1 MANRKLSED
10 QIKWI
15 LSLDASDAEKGVN
28 QLTKKS
34 IELTNR
40 NKDLRKSMQQ
50 LEAQGKSNTENYRKL
65 SEEYKNNSKQI
76 SSNRQLVKG
85 LEQQMGV
92 TALSMVQ
99 LKRRSQ
105 DLQRQLDNTSQALH
119 PDEWNRLNA
128 MLTETRNRMS
138 ELKNSGKE
146 IENQFGHVIKSSAT
160 WGAYFG
166 NMLTKG
172 TEWGMQLLSKMKD
185 IALEG
190 IDMAA
195 SADGVTRAFRRMDDG
210 TMLENLRKA
219 TKGTVTDLDLMKAA
233 VKAQDF
239 RIPLEDLGK
248 YLAFAQ
254 LKAQQTGQ
262 SVDYMTDS
270 IVTGLGRKSLLI
282 LDNLGLSAAEINE
295 EVAKTGDFMSAV
307 ASIVDKQ
314 LAEAGGNYVSAAD
327 RATQKTVE
335 FQNAQ
340 RELGEILLPLKEKY
354 EIVYGGMQIST
365 MQLIGWIV
373 KHRAAI
379 GVLITA
385 ITAYVGTQKIAVLW
399 NKRHAESTLVSVA
412 AEKLQALRLNLS
424 RKAFLA
430 KLIVMD
436 LYRGR
441 CNLATAA
448 TEMFNLVLKASPL
461 GIVTT
466 LATTAAAAFL
476 LLGNK
481 TSMADKSVS
490 DLNKRLHTEQAELGL
505 IFSELKKTNPGTTE
519 RIRLIDQLKSKYPNL
534 LSNYNLEKASLK
546 EITRAQNEANAALTN
561 RIATEMKAQSVSD
574 YVKGNVQNQIDLED
588 RLLKQ
593 LRRNMNPEIFNKL
606 KPSMT
611 SFFQDSS
618 KGLDEFTKKYGK
630 FVDMSISDQILF
642 VASFKGLRSYQDTL
656 SDGVEKINKKYEPY
670 IKSIKTVV
678 TLSDEELKKQVEAT
692 SIISKLEKQKEKV
705 QNTWKEDTEA
715 NIILKNKELERLDN
729 EIKKYKELGKLKVD
743 ENASKKK
750 KEAAEREKK
759 AVLDTE
765 KKAVQSLEKIRE
777 EDLQKQQKYY
787 NTYVYAL
794 NADLSEKLITKE
806 QHELLMIELDKLNA
820 ENRLKI
826 EQAYFQ
832 DSQSLEFTNSEL
844 KEEIVRK
851 SGQRVLNAEKEMN
864 SARAAEQTKLN
875 DLISDFKSK
884 FKVTSVEEDY
894 QAQKEVLAAA
904 YQARKDMAVKNNL
917 DITELDKANNR
928 AKEQLESDHQA
939 KIQAIRDKYG
949 ISTQQERFEAEL
961 LQLKTAR
968 SQELLTEEEHEQA
981 VLNLKRDSYKK
992 QFDYYHD
999 LFAGAVQALQQAE
1012 MDNVD
1017 AQYDAEIE
1025 AAKGNSE
1032 EVERLENEKAQKKLD
1047 IQKKYADVNFAIK
1060 TSQIIADTA
1069 VSIMKAFADLGPI
1082 AGAVAAALMGVT
1094 GFAQIASANAERK
1107 KVKNMTLSGSKST
1120 SNTGARVATGRE
1132 SGGKIDVKRA
1142 QDGKLF
1148 PNTDYDPGARGFIDR
1163 PTVIVGEGPS
1173 GQSKEWVA
1181 SNAAVENPT
1190 VAPILNLLDKA
1201 QQAGTIRTL
1210 DLNQVIRTRM
1220 AGFSSGGSIDKPID
1234 KGGVTPYPD
1243 QAAILPP
1250 ELMKK
1255 FANAIINLDE
1265 NGVSSSVYLTEFE
1278 RKQQLRNR
1286 SRNLAKK

>member
-119 PDEWNRLNA
+119 PDEWNQLNA
-128 MLTETRNRMS
+128 MLAETRNRMS
-138 ELKNSGKE
+138 DLKNAGKE

-160 WGAYFG
+160 WGTFFG

-172 TEWGMQLLSKMKD
+172 AEWGMQMLSNMKD

-195 SADGVTRAFRRMDDG
+195 SADGVTRAFRRMDNG
-210 TMLENLRKA
+210 TMLENLRKS
-219 TKGTVTDLDLMKAA
+219 TKGTVTDLELMKAA
-233 VKAQDF
+233 VKAEDF

-282 LDNLGLSAAEINE
+282 LDNLGLSSAEINE
-295 EVAKTGDFMSAV
+295 EIAKTGDFMSAV

-314 LAEAGGNYVSAAD
+314 LTEAGGNYVSAAD
-327 RATQKTVE
+327 RATQQTVK

-340 RELGEILLPLKEKY
+340 RELGETLLPLKEKFDA
-354 EIVYGGMQIST
+354 VYGSAQIST
-365 MQLIGWIV
+365 MNLIGWIV
-373 KHRAAI
+373 KHRASLLT
-379 GVLITA
+379 LIA
-385 ITAYVGTQKIAVLW
+385 AVTAYRAATKLATVETYKNMTATKASILLDKLKTTWINNAKGATLLYAAAKAKLAGNTIRANAAMKLFNTTCKSNIIGLVISLVVAGAVAFFNMRKRTEDAASSMQSLKNIQNQTTKEIDKQSNKLKVLSNILHNSNLSYTERKKALDELQSIIPEYNASLTTEGNLINDNTIAIDNYLQALEKEIKLKAAKEELEKLYMKKNNIRKRLKKEEEDANSAKSNLAAAQFVASSRSSAAGTSGTRSLNMGLDQGVKTMQTEYNKAVEVVDNTKQELVDLEKVIQDV
-399 NKRHAESTLVSVA
+399 NKEIKSSVILQEADPRPKTDLIEEKKKEIEA
-412 AEKLQALRLNLS
+412 AEKVVASTKEEIIARN
-424 RKAFLA
+424 RK
-430 KLIVMD
+430 V
-436 LYRGR
+436 
-441 CNLATAA
+441 AA
-448 TEMFNLVLKASPL
+448 LKAELEFLEKL
-461 GIVTT
+461 GIEKKEKDPQNKSENEKKS
-466 LATTAAAAFL
+466 L
-476 LLGNK
+476 LE
-481 TSMADKSVS
+481 V
-490 DLNKRLHTEQAELGL
+490 
-505 IFSELKKTNPGTTE
+505 
-519 RIRLIDQLKSKYPNL
+519 
-534 LSNYNLEKASLK
+534 EKAA
-546 EITRAQNEANAALTN
+546 I
-561 RIATEMKAQSVSD
+561 
-574 YVKGNVQNQIDLED
+574 
-588 RLLKQ
+588 
-593 LRRNMNPEIFNKL
+593 
-606 KPSMT
+606 
-611 SFFQDSS
+611 
-618 KGLDEFTKKYGK
+618 
-630 FVDMSISDQILF
+630 
-642 VASFKGLRSYQDTL
+642 
-656 SDGVEKINKKYEPY
+656 
-670 IKSIKTVV
+670 
-678 TLSDEELKKQVEAT
+678 
-692 SIISKLEKQKEKV
+692 
-705 QNTWKEDTEA
+705 
-715 NIILKNKELERLDN
+715 
-729 EIKKYKELGKLKVD
+729 
-743 ENASKKK
+743 
-750 KEAAEREKK
+750 
-759 AVLDTE
+759 
-765 KKAVQSLEKIRE
+765 QSLEYLRE
-777 EDLQKQQKYY
+777 EDLQKQQQWY
-787 NTYVYAL
+787 NTSTYAF
-794 NADLSEKLITKE
+794 NADLSEKLISKE
-806 QHELLMIELDKLNA
+806 QHEMLMIELDKENA
-820 ENRLKI
+820 KNRLQI
-826 EQAYFQ
+826 EQTYYQ
-832 DSQSLEFTNSEL
+832 DAQSLELTNSEL

-864 SARAAEQTKLN
+864 SARVAEQTKLN

-961 LQLKTAR
+961 LQLKTVH
-968 SQELLTEEEHEQA
+968 SQELLSEEEYEQS
-981 VLNLKRDSYKK
+981 VQNLKRDSYKK
-992 QFDYYHD
+992 QFDYYLD

-1094 GFAQIASANAERK
+1094 GIAQIASANAERK

-1163 PTVIVGEGPS
+1163 PTVIVGEGPT
-1173 GQSKEWVA
+1173 GQSKEWIA